1 MAANR
6 ADAAA
11 AGLVLRPVVFPPA
24 AQVAAESP
32 APAGDDAQ
40 ASSLLETEQSPAA
53 LSDYTPASTRFLQTK
68 GRREG
73 VLCVHRA
80 TWIKV

>member
-32 APAGDDAQ
+32 APAGDDAPSFQ
-40 ASSLLETEQSPAA
+40 SAGDGAESGGAFRLHPSQHSLPA
-53 LSDYTPASTRFLQTK
+53 DQR
-68 GRREG
+68 
-73 VLCVHRA
+73 
-80 TWIKV
+80 